1 MVVLVNK
8 KINSRFYAMGRQNAQ
23 QPNKFVP
30 ELFNPD
36 SGSVI
41 IEAMSN
47 NDDYD
52 FHLASQLVT
61 QGTCTPTQF
70 KVAYDK
76 TSMPQEALIE
86 FTFNQCF
93 NYYNW

>member
-1 MVVLVNK
+1 MIVLVNK
-8 KINSRFYAMGRQNAQ
+8 KINSRFYNMGKSNSQ
-23 QPNKFVP
+23 QPHKFLP
-30 ELFNPD
+30 EVFNPD

-41 IEAMSN
+41 IENMSN

-70 KVAYDK
+70 KVAFDK
-76 TSMPQEALIE
+76 SNMPQEALIE